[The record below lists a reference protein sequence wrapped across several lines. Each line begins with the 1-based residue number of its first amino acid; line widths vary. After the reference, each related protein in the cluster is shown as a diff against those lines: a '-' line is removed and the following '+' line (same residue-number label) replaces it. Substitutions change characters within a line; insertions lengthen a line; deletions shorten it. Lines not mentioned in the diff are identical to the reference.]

1 MKIIY
6 IASAK
11 SIHSARWI
19 KFFVINSEIEVIWI
33 NTSKP
38 NSENINEFN
47 ELKSLIKIYNSQNIL
62 YFFKIIFIL
71 LFENKNIIHLHY
83 LGWHSLLSLFIGPK
97 NNLILT
103 PWGSDLLQKDSILKK
118 IWFSFLFKKAKY
130 IICDSNRLKNA
141 SLKYGAKEEII
152 SVLMFGIDTNIYK
165 KSRLI
170 FSNNNEIV
178 IGSNRKLEKIY
189 DLNTLLLAAKILCK
203 KRKDIKFLIAGDGSL
218 KTKIV
223 SFIFNNKLQNRI
235 KLLGLLN
242 KSEMLDFYNKID
254 IYISTSL
261 SDGGLSSSTAEAMSF
276 ERLIIITDNS
286 DNKLWVKNG
295 QNGYLFKNKDYKNLA
310 KIIEMV
316 LKTKEKNMKVATSAR
331 TIINEKYNYKTE
343 MNKVKNIYEIFK

>member
-19 KFFVINSEIEVIWI
+19 KFFVINSGIEVIWI

-47 ELKSLIKIYNSQNIL
+47 ELNSLIKIYNSQNIL
-62 YFFKIIFIL
+62 DFFKMILIL
-71 LFENKNIIHLHY
+71 LFEKKNIIHLHY
-83 LGWHSLLSLFIGPK
+83 LGWHSLLSIFIGPK

-103 PWGSDLLQKDSILKK
+103 PWGSDLLQKDSTLKK
-118 IWFSFLFKKAKY
+118 IWFSYLFRKAKY

-141 SLKYGAKEEII
+141 SLKYGAKKEII

-170 FSNNNEIV
+170 FSNNNEII

-223 SFIFNNKLQNRI
+223 SFIVNSKLQNRI

-242 KSEMLDFYNKID
+242 KREMLDFYNSID

-310 KIIEMV
+310 KIIEGI
-316 LKTKEKNMKVATSAR
+316 LKNKEKNMKLATSAR
-331 TIINEKYNYKTE
+331 TIIKEKYNYTTE

>member
-38 NSENINEFN
+38 NSENINEFH
-47 ELKSLIKIYNSQNIL
+47 ELKNLIKIYNSQNIL
-62 YFFKIIFIL
+62 DFLKIIFIL
-71 LFENKNIIHLHY
+71 LFEKKNIIHLHY
-83 LGWHSLLSLFIGPK
+83 LGWHSLLSIFIGPK

-118 IWFSFLFKKAKY
+118 IWFSYLFRKAKY

-141 SLKYGAKEEII
+141 SLKYGAKKEII
-152 SVLMFGIDTNIYK
+152 SVLMFGIDTDIYK

-170 FSNNNEIV
+170 FSNNNKII

-223 SFIFNNKLQNRI
+223 SFIVNSNLQNRI

-242 KSEMLDFYNKID
+242 KREMLDFYNSID

-295 QNGYLFKNKDYKNLA
+295 QNGYLFKNTDYKNLS
-310 KIIEMV
+310 KIIEGI
-316 LKTKEKNMKVATSAR
+316 LKTTENNMKVATSAR
-331 TIINEKYNYKTE
+331 TIIKEKYNYTTE